1 MGIFTRTAVAVDE
14 ARTKIKAQKIRKN
27 LKLLGKNLTR
37 DVVIIAEIGVNH
49 EGDIDTASKLLRLAA
64 EAGADA
70 AKFQSYSPERLTA
83 GDDAERLARVSRFA
97 LSEADHRRLAA
108 EAGELGIAFCSSAVT
123 EDMVPLIAE
132 LSPLIKIASGDIDFE
147 SVIRSAAA
155 TGLPVILSTGN
166 ATAEEVERAVE
177 WVRDEIGARP
187 LDETLVL
194 MQCVSAYP
202 APVEEANVAAR
213 GYRKE
218 RFGVHVGYSN
228 HVIGPDACFA
238 AVALGA
244 SVIEVHFTDRKTGRD
259 FRDHELSFDLADL
272 KELVEREPRIRAALG
287 RPEKRRQPSE
297 EASVLAIRKGV
308 VAARDLD
315 AGTILSRNDL
325 MFARPASEFA
335 SRDINSLVG
344 CELTAQVQRG
354 HVIRRESITAK

>member
-1 MGIFTRTAVAVDE
+1 M
-14 ARTKIKAQKIRKN
+14 Q
-27 LKLLGKNLTR
+27 LLGKDLER

-49 EGDIDTASKLLRLAA
+49 EGDIEVASKLLRLAA

-70 AKFQSYSPERLTA
+70 AKFQSYSPERLTS

-108 EAGELGIAFCSSAVT
+108 EAKELGIAFCSSAIT

-147 SVIRSAAA
+147 PVIRAAA
-155 TGLPVILSTGN
+155 AAGLPVILSTGN
-166 ATAEEVERAVE
+166 ATADEVETAVE
-177 WVRDEIGARP
+177 WVRNEIGSKS
-187 LDETLVL
+187 LDETLIL

-202 APVEEANVAAR
+202 APVEEANVAAMNFLR
-213 GYRKE
+213 EK
-218 RFGVHVGYSN
+218 FGVHVGYSN

-259 FRDHELSFDLADL
+259 FRDHQLSFDVTDL
-272 KELVEREPRIRAALG
+272 KELVERAPRIRSAVG
-287 RPEKRRQPSE
+287 RAEKRRQPSE

-308 VAARDLD
+308 VAARDL
-315 AGTILSRNDL
+315 AKGTVLSRDDL
-325 MFARPASEFA
+325 MFARPASEFT
-335 SRDINSLVG
+335 SSDISSLVG
-344 CELTAQVQRG
+344 RKLSADIPRG
-354 HVIRRESITAK
+354 HVVRRESIAAE